1 MHSYGVR
8 DVEKLL
14 HLSRSTLRALVA
26 AGFVAPERGPR
37 NAWRFSFQDLIVLR
51 AAQSLASANIPHR
64 RILRSL
70 RELRS
75 RLPEE
80 MPLSGLSIG
89 AIADQ
94 VVVREGSRRW
104 HAESGQYLLA
114 FEGDPAAGS
123 LRVIEPKATPASS
136 DSGDLDAQAIAFES
150 EDVESALHAY
160 ERAVTADPSR
170 LDARINLG
178 RLLHEAGRH
187 TQAERIYRDA
197 IVAGAQDAL
206 LFYNLGVLLDDME
219 RKAEAMQ
226 AYEAALRL
234 DPQFA
239 DCHYNLALL
248 CEELEQP
255 QQAIRHMSQY
265 RRLTAGGGS

>member
-1 MHSYGVR
+1 MTLTR
-8 DVEKLL
+8 RP
-14 HLSRSTLRALVA
+14 SRSKARTPRPRCTPTS
-26 AGFVAPERGPR
+26 AP
-37 NAWRFSFQDLIVLR
+37 S
-51 AAQSLASANIPHR
+51 
-64 RILRSL
+64 
-70 RELRS
+70 
-75 RLPEE
+75 
-80 MPLSGLSIG
+80 
-89 AIADQ
+89 
-94 VVVREGSRRW
+94 
-104 HAESGQYLLA
+104 
-114 FEGDPAAGS
+114 
-123 LRVIEPKATPASS
+123 
-136 DSGDLDAQAIAFES
+136 
-150 EDVESALHAY
+150 
-160 ERAVTADPSR
+160 TADPSR

-187 TQAERIYRDA
+187 AQAERIYRDA
-197 IVAGAQDAL
+197 IAAGAQDAL

-265 RRLTAGGGS
+265 RRLIASQSE